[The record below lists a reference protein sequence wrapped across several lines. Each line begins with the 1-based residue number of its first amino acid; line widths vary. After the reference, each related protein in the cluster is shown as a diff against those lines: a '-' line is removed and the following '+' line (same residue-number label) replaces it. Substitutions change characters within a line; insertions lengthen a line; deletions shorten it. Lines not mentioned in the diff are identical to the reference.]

1 MEEELIA
8 EIQREHITEMIR
20 RGQRQDGRNLNEERD
35 IQIETNLIKKAEG
48 SARVKLGETEVVVG
62 IKMET
67 GDPFPDTPNQGVL
80 ITNAELNALASP
92 TFEPGPPGE
101 YATEIA
107 RVVDRGIRES
117 QAIDFTKLSITEGEK
132 VWMIF
137 VDIHVLDHDG
147 NLFDVSN
154 IAAISALLTTD
165 IPYEK
170 YEVEPGTNE
179 IDIKTIPVSKTYL
192 KCGNEILLDPTHN
205 EEMIGTT
212 RLTTI
217 TNSENEIV
225 GMQKGQSGTWTEQ
238 EIYNI
243 VDKSIEKAQKTRK
256 IIKNNITKR

>member
-8 EIQREHITEMIR
+8 EIEREHITEMIR
-20 RGQRQDGRNLNEERD
+20 RGQRQDGRDLKEARNIE
-35 IQIETNLIKKAEG
+35 IETDIIKKAEG

-67 GDPFPDTPNQGVL
+67 GDPFPDTPDKGVL

-117 QAIDFTKLSITEGEK
+117 EAVDFTKLCITEGEE

-154 IAAISALLTTD
+154 IAAISALLTAE
-165 IPYEK
+165 IPFEK
-170 YEVEPGTNE
+170 YEVEPGTNT
-179 IDIKTIPVSKTYL
+179 IDVKTIPVSTTFM
-192 KCGNEILLDPTHN
+192 KCGGELLLDPTHN

-225 GMQKGQSGTWTEQ
+225 GMQKGLPGTWSEQ
-238 EIYNI
+238 EVYEV
-243 VDKSIEKAQKTRK
+243 VDTSIKKAEKTRQ
-256 IIKNNITKR
+256 IIKNNIQK

>member
-8 EIQREHITEMIR
+8 EIEREHITEMIR
-20 RGQRQDGRNLNEERD
+20 RGKRQDGRDLDESRE
-35 IQIETNLIKKAEG
+35 ITIETDIINKAEG
-48 SARVKLGETEVVVG
+48 SARVTLGETEVVVG

-67 GDPFPDTPNQGVL
+67 GKPFPDTPDQGVL

-117 QAIDFTKLSITEGEK
+117 GAVDFTTLCIEEGKE

-165 IPYEK
+165 IPFEQYDI
-170 YEVEPGTNE
+170 EPGTNT
-179 IDIKTIPVSKTYL
+179 INIKTIPVSTTFM
-192 KCGNEILLDPTHN
+192 KCGGEILNDPTHN

-225 GMQKGQSGTWTEQ
+225 GMQKGLSGTWSSQ
-238 EIYNI
+238 EIYQV
-243 VDKSIEKAQKTRK
+243 VDKSIEKAEETRE
-256 IIKNNITKR
+256 IIRNKVL